1 MNDSLIVVST
11 TVETKADAERLAS
24 ILIERRL
31 VACAQISSPLTSM
44 YRWQGKIVIA
54 EEFLLTLKTRKSLY
68 ESVAQ
73 TLRLEHPYQVPEVIG
88 QEIEMV
94 DERYSGWIAEETK

>member
-1 MNDSLIVVST
+1 MNDSLIIVST
-11 TVETKADAERLAS
+11 TVESKADAERIAS

-44 YRWQGKIVIA
+44 YRWQGKIVTT

-68 ESVAQ
+68 ETVAQ
-73 TLRLEHPYQVPEVIG
+73 VLHQEHPYQLPEVIG
-88 QEIEMV
+88 QEVERV
-94 DERYSGWIAEETK
+94 DERYSGWVAEETR

>member
-11 TVETKADAERLAS
+11 TVENKADAERLAS

-44 YRWQGKIVIA
+44 YRWQGKIVTA
-54 EEFLLTLKTRKSLY
+54 EEFLLTVKTRKSLY
-68 ESVAQ
+68 ETLAQ
-73 TLRLEHPYQVPEVIG
+73 VLRQEHPYQVPEVIG
-88 QEIEMV
+88 QEVEMV
-94 DERYSGWIAEETK
+94 DERYSSWIAEETK